1 MGVTFRRMEP
11 ERDWPIVVDLMRTTP
26 MSSNL
31 PAVFLRNE
39 NFHEAYPAFG
49 EHVGFVAEDGDQIV
63 SYIHGTLG
71 RHRVYQNGP
80 KEATGVYLGDV
91 RTRRSHQ
98 GRGIL
103 PALGAF
109 MVEAMLDRG
118 AEFAFGVANEGN
130 HKMMRAL
137 ANVDAV
143 KAHVLAQFQTSALFA
158 SKRLAA
164 QLPSWFPARDV
175 VEKQIGIQHFE
186 PFTPSR
192 NDAEALANRIAK
204 LALGPLWDVDALF
217 ALLSNTPTLTCYRN
231 TDTAESGIAFATWDL
246 SDMRRVSIDPEPGW
260 YKPFRRAWNVASPL
274 IGSVPLGP
282 ASEGWRMREVVFA
295 LPHLCASD
303 VAASCMR
310 DVVRQNAHML
320 VIPTGAS
327 TLQPFRPGIRLAQTV
342 RTDVVFISKKGKVDN
357 IDEAPWRNPF
367 VDLSLL

>member
-1 MGVTFRRMEP
+1 
-11 ERDWPIVVDLMRTTP
+11 

-39 NFHEAYPAFG
+39 NFHNAYPPLG
-49 EHVGFVAEDGDQIV
+49 EHVGFVAEDGKDIV
-63 SYIHGTLG
+63 SYIHGTIG
-71 RHRVYQNGP
+71 RHTVYQNGP
-80 KEATGVYLGDV
+80 KIATGVYLGDV

-109 MVEAMLDRG
+109 MVEAMLERG

-164 QLPSWFPARDV
+164 RLPTWFPARNI
-175 VEKQIGIQHFE
+175 VEKQMGIERFE
-186 PFTPSR
+186 PFEPSR
-192 NDAEALANRIAK
+192 KDAEALAERMAK
-204 LALGPLWDVDALF
+204 LALGPIWDVDSLF
-217 ALLSNTPTLTCYRN
+217 ALLGHTPSLTCYRN
-231 TDTAESGIAFATWDL
+231 VDATVSGIAFATWDL
-246 SDMRRVSIDPEPGW
+246 SDMRRISIDPEPGW
-260 YKPFRRAWNVASPL
+260 YKPFRRAWNAASPL

-303 VAASCMR
+303 VAASCMH
-310 DVVRQNAHML
+310 DAVRQKAHLL
-320 VIPTGAS
+320 VVPTGAS

-342 RTDVVFISKKGKVDN
+342 RTDVVFISRKGMVDN
-357 IDEAPWRNPF
+357 IDEPPWRTPF